1 MILDNYN
8 KKHGFTLIELL
19 AVIVILGIILAI
31 AVPSVVGIIE
41 NPLKNPKGGYF
52 DNSKPNGVKVIVS
65 RINNDPL
72 QYGYEIIAPNEGP
85 KEILAIDFSDY
96 YDACPGPI
104 YLSSTAANTDGKFH
118 VSWTGNVIDF
128 EVIVSDPSISKTIT
142 STNQEIFDI
151 KKGATIDL
159 IIF

>member
-1 MILDNYN
+1 MKLFKD
-8 KKHGFTLIELL
+8 LQDQ
-19 AVIVILGIILAI
+19 
-31 AVPSVVGIIE
+31 GIIE

-104 YLSSTAANTDGKFH
+104 YLSSTAANTDGKFML
-118 VSWTGNVIDF
+118 VGLEMSL
-128 EVIVSDPSISKTIT
+128 ISK
-142 STNQEIFDI
+142 
-151 KKGATIDL
+151 L
-159 IIF
+159 